1 MTGPI
6 TPSPSPSP
14 VPAPLT
20 QPARLVDR
28 SQNSIIT
35 TVQVP
40 AFPNEPQVLAYNGV
54 YFVELPGASYA
65 SEYLAYAAATF
76 LDVSSQAP
84 T

>member
-1 MTGPI
+1 MATSSSTP
-6 TPSPSPSP
+6 PSPPP
-14 VPAPLT
+14 PGPLT

-28 SQNSIIT
+28 SQNSIIA

-40 AFPNEPQVLAYNGV
+40 AFPNEPQIVGYNGA

-76 LDVSSQAP
+76 LDVTSQAP